1 MNKGTKINE
10 ILKAQGFSHHDYGR
24 TSSYSTSTGLR
35 VMVYAYT
42 SNATHF
48 IIDDDEDGTYTI
60 STGLK
65 PTHTVL
71 ASGVVE
77 KALKDTF
84 EKEIAKNVK

>member
-10 ILKAQGFSHHDYGR
+10 ILKSQGFDHFDYGK
-24 TSSYSTSTGLR
+24 TSSYSTPTGLQI
-35 VMVYAYT
+35 MLYAYT
-42 SNATHF
+42 SDATHYN
-48 IIDDDEDGTYTI
+48 IDQDDDGTYTI

-71 ASGVVE
+71 TSGVAE

-84 EKEIAKNVK
+84 VKKVQINS

>member
-10 ILKAQGFSHHDYGR
+10 ILKAQGFDHQDYGQ
-24 TSSYSTSTGLR
+24 TSSYSTATGLR
-35 VMVYAYT
+35 IMVYTYT
-42 SNATHF
+42 SKAKHF
-48 IIDDDEDGTYTI
+48 IIDDNEDGTYTI

-65 PTHTVL
+65 PSHTVL
-71 ASGVVE
+71 ATGVAE